1 MQKGLVKLA
10 YRQVIDADNKGN
22 FEKSVLSISYEE
34 FFMKSQAY
42 DKEQKFKTF
51 KEMVANDPKA
61 NSLHYK
67 SGFAIGNLIEQ
78 LNKKIP
84 ELQDTLGKNLD
95 FEMHSFEVIDS
106 DITNPSAHKV
116 AITYI
121 TGILTFYG
129 NMGKYML
136 LAAGDKLNQ
145 TPTEPVETFLL
156 KVQHSLSV
164 ISYQQF

>member
-1 MQKGLVKLA
+1 MQKGLIKLA

-22 FEKSVLSISYEE
+22 FERSVLSIS
-34 FFMKSQAY
+34 
-42 DKEQKFKTF
+42 
-51 KEMVANDPKA
+51 MVANDPKA

-95 FEMHSFEVIDS
+95 FEMHAFEVIDS
-106 DITNPSAHKV
+106 DITNLSAHKV

-129 NMGKYML
+129 NMGEYML

-145 TPTEPVETFLL
+145 TSTEPVETFLL

-164 ISYQQF
+164 INYQQF

>member
-1 MQKGLVKLA
+1 MQKGLIKLA

-95 FEMHSFEVIDS
+95 FEMHAFEVIDS
-106 DITNPSAHKV
+106 DITNLSAHKV

-129 NMGKYML
+129 NMGEYML

-145 TPTEPVETFLL
+145 TSTEPVETFLL

-164 ISYQQF
+164 INYQQF